1 MSVAPEPATG
11 HRPPF
16 RVAPVVLA
24 GSAVRLEPLRVEH
37 ASALFAAGA
46 GEPGIWTYLGRP
58 APRTADD
65 LADYLSFAIEEQV
78 AGRHLPWLTRSGLDG
93 RAVGTTRYA
102 HIDPANRSV
111 EIGWTMLV
119 GDARRTAI
127 NTEAKLLQLRHAFD
141 TLGAL
146 RVWLQTDER
155 NARSRAAILRI
166 GARFEGVHRRDRL
179 LHDGSVRSS
188 AIYAITDQEWPDV
201 AVGLERMLGRVVS

>member
-1 MSVAPEPATG
+1 MSAVPG
-11 HRPPF
+11 HAAAGRPPF
-16 RVAPVVLA
+16 LVVPVALA
-24 GSAVRLEPLRVEH
+24 GTAVRLDPLRQED
-37 ASALFAAGA
+37 AAALFAAGA

-58 APRTADD
+58 APRSAGEF
-65 LADYLSFAIEEQV
+65 AEYISFALTEQA

-93 RAVGTTRYA
+93 GAVGTTRYA

-119 GDARRTAI
+119 ADARRTAI

-166 GARFEGVHRRDRL
+166 GARFEGVHRRDRI

-188 AIYAITDQEWPDV
+188 AVYAITDQEWPDA
-201 AVGLERMLGRVVS
+201 AVRLERMLGRVVS